1 MRREMDLP
9 MGGAAGEP
17 QWLAA
22 QDGFLWEYAL
32 ELYLGG
38 MPLDTAMD
46 VAFKRH
52 MVMARTGVT
61 KQITTVLDD
70 IHMTPDGYDP
80 ATKALESYKRTKLSA
95 KNALSVEA
103 WVAKFGLWMVQE
115 GSYWHALEAAGY
127 EIDSIR
133 WYVYWVN
140 GDYSRQAGKGQ
151 FVGIYEAKLTKS
163 EREDVWARVLRMRMK
178 MANKDTE
185 KTV

>member
-1 MRREMDLP
+1 MDLP
-9 MGGAAGEP
+9 MGGAAGAP
-17 QWLAA
+17 PWLAE
-22 QDGFLWEYAL
+22 QDGFIWEYAL

-38 MPLDTAMD
+38 MPLDIAMD

-178 MANKDTE
+178 MANKDTV

>member
-1 MRREMDLP
+1 
-9 MGGAAGEP
+9 
-17 QWLAA
+17 
-22 QDGFLWEYAL
+22 
-32 ELYLGG
+32 
-38 MPLDTAMD
+38 MD

-52 MVMARTGVT
+52 MVMARAGVT

-151 FVGIYEAKLTKS
+151 FVGIYLPAFGRRVGVVPHRSASRNQRAQQNGQET
-163 EREDVWARVLRMRMK
+163 RHVGHGHARSV
-178 MANKDTE
+178 TE
-185 KTV
+185 SGLAGVRHGAVRAGTARPGNVPTQRSLWIQKHR